1 MDSSW
6 DILAVS
12 VVQQVH
18 NSLML
23 LNPKASFLACIYWLF
38 LRLEM
43 RFKNVCIYVF
53 LLCSLL
59 SLVSWNQDI
68 LFHCRRNNQLPLFL
82 LPCHRH
88 ITRYYVLHGH
98 NTTVWWISS

>member
-18 NSLML
+18 DLLML
-23 LNPKASFLACIYWLF
+23 LKPLLFIRSLGPKASFLACIYSLF

-43 RFKNVCIYVF
+43 RFKNLVYLYSFSVF
-53 LLCSLL
+53 FSLYLLGTKTYYSLL
-59 SLVSWNQDI
+59 GENISHHFSVTLSIDYI
-68 LFHCRRNNQLPLFL
+68 F
-82 LPCHRH
+82 
-88 ITRYYVLHGH
+88 HGH
-98 NTTVWWISS
+98 NTAVK

>member
-18 NSLML
+18 DLLML
-23 LNPKASFLACIYWLF
+23 LNHKASFLACMYSLF

-53 LLCSLL
+53 FLCSLL
-59 SLVSWNQDI
+59 PVFS
-68 LFHCRRNNQLPLFL
+68 
-82 LPCHRH
+82 
-88 ITRYYVLHGH
+88 
-98 NTTVWWISS
+98 